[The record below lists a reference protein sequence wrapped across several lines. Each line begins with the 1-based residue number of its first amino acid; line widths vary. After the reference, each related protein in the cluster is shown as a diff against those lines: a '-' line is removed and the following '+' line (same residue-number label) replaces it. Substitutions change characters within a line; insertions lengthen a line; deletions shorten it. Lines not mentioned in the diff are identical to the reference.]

1 MGAPEVTSSSDV
13 AVAWSVE
20 RAPVTFT
27 GDGVERYR
35 DDFNRIGNAMI
46 YTQLVP
52 SMHAAL
58 CLGEFETPQ
67 LTIEPL
73 YLREADAVANF
84 ATRERPR

>member
-1 MGAPEVTSSSDV
+1 L
-13 AVAWSVE
+13 
-20 RAPVTFT
+20 TFT

-35 DDFNRIGNAMI
+35 GNFDSVANATI

-58 CLGEFETPQ
+58 WLGEQASPQ
-67 LTIEPL
+67 MTIEPL